1 MREAWILAG
10 REVKSF
16 LRTPLGYAILSVYAL
31 VSGLVFVTLLFI
43 LREQLLQA
51 APTAGAPRPPAVS
64 LQLTVVAPYF
74 YNVASLLLFV
84 VPFVTMRA
92 FADERRSRRLELLVS
107 YPLRA
112 WQLVLGKFMG
122 ACGFTLLLLGVTLV
136 HLVLLALFST
146 PEPAAI
152 VGAFLGLVVYAIAL
166 VAMGVFI
173 SSLVV
178 GQVEAAVMTLGLF
191 LLGAMVSGVLRPGAG
206 GLGRVIANLS
216 PLYQYQLLA
225 AGLLAPGSLLYFP
238 AIMVLALALTLRG
251 VDLIKWR
258 G

>member
-1 MREAWILAG
+1 MREVWILAG

-43 LREQLLQA
+43 LRQQLLQA
-51 APTAGAPRPPAVS
+51 TPMPGTPRPAAIS
-64 LQLTVVAPYF
+64 LQLTLVAPYF

-84 VPFVTMRA
+84 LPFVTMRA
-92 FADERRSRRLELLVS
+92 FADERRSRSLEMLIA
-107 YPLRA
+107 YPLRV
-112 WQLVLGKFMG
+112 WQLVLGKFLG
-122 ACGFTLLLLGVTLV
+122 ACGFLLLLMSVTAI
-136 HLVLLALFST
+136 HLVILALISS

-152 VGAFLGLVVYAIAL
+152 LGAFLGLVVYAVAL
-166 VAMGVFI
+166 VAIGVFI

-178 GQVEAAVMTLGLF
+178 GQVEAAVLTLGLF
-191 LLGAMVSGVLRPGAG
+191 LLGAMVSGVLRPGSG

-238 AIMVLALALTLRG
+238 AVTVLALALTLRG

>member
-1 MREAWILAG
+1 MREVWFLAG

-43 LREQLLQA
+43 LRQQLLQA
-51 APTAGAPRPPAVS
+51 TPTAGAPRPPVVS
-64 LQLTVVAPYF
+64 LQLSLVAPYF

-84 VPFVTMRA
+84 LPFVTMRA
-92 FADERRSRRLELLVS
+92 FAEERRSRRLEMLVS

-112 WQLVLGKFMG
+112 WQLVLGKFLG
-122 ACGFTLLLLGVTLV
+122 ACGFALLLLSVTV
-136 HLVLLALFST
+136 IHLLILALVSA
-146 PEPAAI
+146 PELTA
-152 VGAFLGLVVYAIAL
+152 VLGALLGLVLYAITL
-166 VAMGVFI
+166 VAIGVFL

-178 GQVEAAVMTLGLF
+178 GQVEAAVLTLGLF
-191 LLGAMVSGVLRPGAG
+191 LLGAMVSGVLRPGAA
-206 GLGRVIANLS
+206 GLGRIIANLS
-216 PLYQYQLLA
+216 PLYQYQLLS

-238 AIMVLALALTLRG
+238 AVTVLALALTLRG